1 MFAVGT
7 FYGEMLCLHGEEA
20 ASTETEKGK
29 FWYCNRKEEK
39 CLVNCWNDDYDLYDN
54 AIKAFLATNQNI
66 PKCCMGEKT
75 RHQARMKVVRDMEK
89 ANFGRPFFV
98 CPKQNEPCRYF
109 QWGDQTIV
117 ETPLCKHGNPS
128 RLVRVKKEG
137 PNKDRLFFSCMEKR
151 GDQCKFFKWFYG
163 PDPEDPLLPGCIV
176 LFSNPPSYKYTLKKN
191 GAMFASSH
199 SDRKK
204 AYEEF
209 LRKGEKTDPPDIH
222 QAMHMTFLRAAAG
235 IRDDDDD
242 DGNPLQGTIE
252 PLTCTF
258 QGKYKE
264 PSVDIAPDSDTDLFG
279 RPYKPIHLRKKNLS
293 KKRKISDEE
302 PV

>member
-7 FYGEMLCLHGEEA
+7 FYGEMLCLHGKEA

-29 FWYCNRKEEK
+29 FWYCNRKEK

-222 QAMHMTFLRAAAG
+222 QASTRNHRWTSLRTV
-235 IRDDDDD
+235 ILIYLVD
-242 DGNPLQGTIE
+242 
-252 PLTCTF
+252 LTNLYTLGRRTCLRRE
-258 QGKYKE
+258 KY
-264 PSVDIAPDSDTDLFG
+264 LM
-279 RPYKPIHLRKKNLS
+279 KNLS
-293 KKRKISDEE
+293 KKRKISDETDKLWQKKKE
-302 PV
+302 KINESNRIHTNKPQH